1 MAHSCS
7 GGMSVL
13 QSDTLPV
20 EQRAGGLAL
29 RCAWLAGVEAW
40 AVGWFLWNG
49 PGDCSRTGW
58 VQIHFAN
65 FSEQL

>member
-1 MAHSCS
+1 M
-7 GGMSVL
+7 
-13 QSDTLPV
+13 LPV

-40 AVGWFLWNG
+40 AVGWFLLNG

-58 VQIHFAN
+58 VQIHSAN
-65 FSEQL
+65 FSERL